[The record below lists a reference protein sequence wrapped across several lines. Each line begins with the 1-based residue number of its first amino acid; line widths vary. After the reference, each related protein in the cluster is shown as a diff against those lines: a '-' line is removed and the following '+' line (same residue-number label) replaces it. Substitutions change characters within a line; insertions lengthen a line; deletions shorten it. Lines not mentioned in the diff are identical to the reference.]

1 MDKKIIMLLLLS
13 GVMTFA
19 MACSKSD
26 GTKDNRTQSTSVED
40 SNDEGVQE
48 SSETTEETTM
58 YDNADDNT
66 DISEDYL
73 SGIIP
78 DELEY
83 IPQGYEN
90 PAEQQGRL
98 EKLTYDTWESF
109 TYKQKTQKLTKEA
122 WVYIPYG
129 YSEDEKYNV
138 FYLSHGGWSNEYTYN
153 GLRFFWS
160 GESDSYDVTQGTQE
174 YRDFVLDNVLHSE
187 TEGDIHYNVY
197 IPDDYDGSEPYAL
210 FMTLPGY
217 QGLYFQGVGENVRT
231 EEFGFFAQE
240 YNPKMIIVAPQLNDW
255 QDTSARQTIALTEYF
270 LDTYNI
276 DRDRV
281 YAEGYSGGG
290 ETMSRVIG
298 MRPELFTAY
307 LQCSS
312 QWDGGYDAVVK
323 SRTPVYFAIGEN
335 DEYYGSEPSVRAYN
349 AIHKLYEDEG
359 LSDSE
364 IDELLVLDV
373 KPTSYFTDNGIS
385 NQHGYGGYLFVRD
398 ENTMGWLFGKVKQN
412 N

>member
-1 MDKKIIMLLLLS
+1 MCI
-13 GVMTFA
+13 
-19 MACSKSD
+19 
-26 GTKDNRTQSTSVED
+26 RD
-40 SNDEGVQE
+40 S
-48 SSETTEETTM
+48 
-58 YDNADDNT
+58 
-66 DISEDYL
+66 
-73 SGIIP
+73 
-78 DELEY
+78 
-83 IPQGYEN
+83 
-90 PAEQQGRL
+90 
-98 EKLTYDTWESF
+98 
-109 TYKQKTQKLTKEA
+109 
-122 WVYIPYG
+122 
-129 YSEDEKYNV
+129 
-138 FYLSHGGWSNEYTYN
+138 
-153 GLRFFWS
+153 
-160 GESDSYDVTQGTQE
+160 
-174 YRDFVLDNVLHSE
+174 FVLDNVLHSE

-290 ETMSRVIG
+290 ETMSRVMG